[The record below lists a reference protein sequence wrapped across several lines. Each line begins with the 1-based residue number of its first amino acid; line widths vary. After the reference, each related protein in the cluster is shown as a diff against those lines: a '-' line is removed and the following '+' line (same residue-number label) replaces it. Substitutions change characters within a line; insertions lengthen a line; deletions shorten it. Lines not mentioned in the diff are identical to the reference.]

1 MRIEHLAVYVDDLE
15 GAKIFFEK
23 YFDGKSNSG
32 YHNERSGF
40 RSYFISFDS
49 GARLELMNEP
59 EVGKVDA
66 LPRKKHGYT
75 HVAFSLSSKEKVEEA
90 TAKLA
95 SDGFEV
101 LSGPRTT
108 GDGYFESCI
117 VGFEDILVEI
127 TV

>member
-49 GARLELMNEP
+49 GA
-59 EVGKVDA
+59 
-66 LPRKKHGYT
+66 
-75 HVAFSLSSKEKVEEA
+75 
-90 TAKLA
+90 
-95 SDGFEV
+95 
-101 LSGPRTT
+101 
-108 GDGYFESCI
+108 
-117 VGFEDILVEI
+117 
-127 TV
+127 